1 MHLVQGRYD
10 VVCPVATAWEVHKAL
25 PHSTLTIVTDAGHS
39 MGEVGIAK
47 ELVDIT
53 NKYK

>member
-1 MHLVQGRYD
+1 MKITNIFYQNF
-10 VVCPVATAWEVHKAL
+10 KAL
-25 PHSTLTIVTDAGHS
+25 PQSKLVIVPDAGHS

-53 NKYK
+53 NKYR